1 MARMTVV
8 AGVATTFPENVSALL
23 PPLEEMLKNGG
34 RLSIQAAPNMP
45 VPLSS
50 VIGFAVMPDL
60 AIDQLGISV
69 THQP

>member
-1 MARMTVV
+1 
-8 AGVATTFPENVSALL
+8 
-23 PPLEEMLKNGG
+23 
-34 RLSIQAAPNMP
+34 MP

-50 VIGFAVMPDL
+50 VIGFAMMPDL